1 MRVRGSRSIPEQEN
15 ILEDPSNQDEVLN
28 KTTAG
33 RETGVRRI
41 HRKLSKPL
49 RVIIVILAVVFA
61 VFIFFN
67 IVQKPYDRSMNEY
80 KSVAI
85 EAGDDIDLAAERLE
99 QEGIV
104 GSASRFSLVARMM
117 LQTDVK
123 PGTYYLSPSM
133 DSVSI
138 AKAIC
143 KGNVTLDGFIIPKG
157 FTLDQTI
164 TSLSRD
170 GFGDKDAFLRAAS
183 DPSLQELDFIGT
195 DVKGF
200 NQVEGFLM
208 PGTYRLDSEA
218 DEMMIIMTMLDSFG
232 NFFNDDYRARADELG
247 LSIRDIIVIASMIEK
262 ETSIDSERAGISS
275 VIHNRINLGMIS
287 AKDFPE
293 IPLCSPGEESIIAA
307 LYPDDN
313 ENIYYVLDSKL
324 DGTHVFASDET
335 EYEELKAAYEEAL
348 AAREEKKNLR
358 QQETDEESQN
368 DESAEEG
375 DEN

>member
-1 MRVRGSRSIPEQEN
+1 M
-15 ILEDPSNQDEVLN
+15 
-28 KTTAG
+28 
-33 RETGVRRI
+33 ETGISRI
-41 HRKLSKPL
+41 HRRLSKPL

-67 IVQKPYDRSMNEY
+67 IIQKPYDRSLNEY
-80 KSVAI
+80 KSVTI

-117 LQTDVK
+117 LQTEVK

-143 KGNVTLDGFIIPKG
+143 RGNVTLDGFIIPDG

-183 DPSLQELDFIGT
+183 DPSLQELDFIGS
-195 DVKGF
+195 DIKGF
-200 NQVEGFLM
+200 NQIEGFLM

-247 LSIRDIIVIASMIEK
+247 LSIREIIVIASMIEK
-262 ETSIDSERAGISS
+262 ETSIDSEKAGISS
-275 VIHNRINLGMIS
+275 VIHNRLNLGMIS
-287 AKDFPE
+287 SGDFPE

-313 ENIYYVLDSKL
+313 ENTYYVLNSKL
-324 DGTHVFASDET
+324 DGTHVFTSDEA
-335 EYEELKAAYEEAL
+335 EYEKLKSEYEAAVAE
-348 AAREEKKNLR
+348 REEKKNLK
-358 QQETDEESQN
+358 QQENEENSQPEDN
-368 DESAEEG
+368 ADNTEDG